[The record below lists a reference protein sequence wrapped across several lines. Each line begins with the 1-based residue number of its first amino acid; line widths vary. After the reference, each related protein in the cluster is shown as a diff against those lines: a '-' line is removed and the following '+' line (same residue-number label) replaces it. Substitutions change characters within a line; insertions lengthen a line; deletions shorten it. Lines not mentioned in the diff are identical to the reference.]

1 MNENIQNTNKN
12 NNNNSAGGKNIKDGQ
27 NNPLT
32 NRQVNSISDE
42 NGNEEDDEK

>member
-1 MNENIQNTNKN
+1 MNENIQNTNK
-12 NNNNSAGGKNIKDGQ
+12 NNSAGGKNIKDGQ